1 MESPGVLA
9 SLRAELTNT
18 PLDAASSARQGEVAF
33 RRLLRMIITLACPP
47 GALLSEREV
56 MDSLGISRPVLRQAV
71 THLSGLGLLRTLP
84 RKGLMVAP
92 IDALDVSTV
101 YDARWAIETRLARF
115 ASMRATSKDIEVLR
129 THTHAPTDLDAAD
142 QNSALLGRD
151 QALHLAVA
159 RMAHNVFLE
168 DALTRILPANVRLW
182 QWVYSRVGPDRQVTF
197 SHANIV
203 AAIAAGDPDAAE
215 AAVEDHLRSS
225 RRFLAEVLTSRIE
238 GDLAL

>member
-1 MESPGVLA
+1 MESPGVLRWV
-9 SLRAELTNT
+9 RAELAGD
-18 PLDAASSARQGEVAF
+18 PLDVSTGQSEAAF
-33 RRLLRMIITLACPP
+33 RQLLGRIITLAYPP

-56 MDSLGISRPVLRQAV
+56 MELLGISRPVLRPAV
-71 THLSGLGLLRTLP
+71 THLSNLGLLRALP

-115 ASMRATSKDIEVLR
+115 ASMRASSDDLEVLR
-129 THTHAPTDLDAAD
+129 RHTHGPVDIESAD
-142 QNSALLGRD
+142 QATVLLSHD

-159 RMAHNVFLE
+159 KTAGNLFLE

-182 QWVYSRVGPDRQVTF
+182 HWVYSRVGPDTRVTF
-197 SHANIV
+197 SHAGIV
-203 AAIAAGDPDAAE
+203 SAIAAGDPDAAE